1 MKKLVISVLII
12 LLIIITLSGCETAPK
27 GNIVELTDYSW
38 QTTLD
43 SGAEITLNFDDNRAS
58 FNIKNGEKTV
68 NISGRYL
75 ADETE
80 FVIFMPEI
88 KQNYGFEYTPRGSM
102 LDIKHDGKTI
112 TMKKRSK
119 NVA

>member
-1 MKKLVISVLII
+1 MVLM
-12 LLIIITLSGCETAPK
+12 LSGCETAPK
-27 GNIVELTDYSW
+27 GNISELTDYSW
-38 QTTLD
+38 
-43 SGAEITLNFDDNRAS
+43 
-58 FNIKNGEKTV
+58 
-68 NISGRYL
+68 SGRYL

-88 KQNYGFEYTPRGSM
+88 KQNYGFGYTPRGSM

>member
-1 MKKLVISVLII
+1 MKKPVISVLIF
-12 LLIIITLSGCETAPK
+12 LMVLMLSGCETAPK

-58 FNIKNGEKTV
+58 FNVKNGEKTV
-68 NISGRYL
+68 SISGRYL

-88 KQNYGFEYTPRGSM
+88 KQNYGFGYTPRGSM

>member
-1 MKKLVISVLII
+1 MKKLVISVLIF
-12 LLIIITLSGCETAPK
+12 LMVLMLSGCETAPK
-27 GNIVELTDYSW
+27 GNISELTDYSW
-38 QTTLD
+38 QAKLD
-43 SGAEITLNFDDNRAS
+43 SGAEVSLDFDEDRAR
-58 FNIKNGEKTV
+58 FYVKNGEKTV
-68 NISGRYL
+68 SISGRYL

-88 KQNYGFEYTPRGSM
+88 KQNYGFGYTPRGSL

>member
-1 MKKLVISVLII
+1 MIF

-27 GNIVELTDYSW
+27 GNISELTDYSW
-38 QTTLD
+38 QAKLD
-43 SGAEITLNFDDNRAS
+43 SGAEVSLDFDEDRAS
-58 FNIKNGEKTV
+58 FNVKNGEKTV
-68 NISGRYL
+68 SISGRYL

-88 KQNYGFEYTPRGSM
+88 KQNYGFGYTPRGSM
-102 LDIKHDGKTI
+102 LDIKYGGKTI